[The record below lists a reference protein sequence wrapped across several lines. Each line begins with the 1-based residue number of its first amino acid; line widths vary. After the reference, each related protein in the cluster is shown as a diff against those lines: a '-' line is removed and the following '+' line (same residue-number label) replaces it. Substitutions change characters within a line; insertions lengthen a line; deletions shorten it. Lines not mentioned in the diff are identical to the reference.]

1 MCYHSLICKL
11 KVISVNN
18 AARWLLKFT
27 TSNLYR
33 PMKVGT
39 DDLTMITLNYYV
51 SIVTMKDTKDLDVVE
66 AIIRG
71 FSVVDDKSIKKDI
84 KTSYMC
90 L

>member
-1 MCYHSLICKL
+1 
-11 KVISVNN
+11 
-18 AARWLLKFT
+18 
-27 TSNLYR
+27 
-33 PMKVGT
+33 MKVGT